1 MQIIKYP
8 EEGLEW
14 ASILERPAQTL
25 EEIIPI
31 VQPIINEVYNHGDEA
46 LKYFSMQFDKA
57 QIDNFL
63 VSEDE
68 ILKAENEVDEELK
81 SAIKIA
87 YQNIYKFHSRQ
98 VHDVEVIET
107 SIGVNCWRKSIAIEH
122 VGIYIP
128 GGSAPLFSTVLML
141 AIPAT
146 IAGCKN
152 IILCSP
158 PNFKGELHPAILY
171 TAKLCGITQIF
182 KVGGAQAIAAL
193 AFGTES
199 IPKVNKIFGPGN
211 QYVTAA
217 KQLVNSY
224 GVAIDMPAG
233 PSEVLVIGDAQANA
247 DFIASDLLAQAEHG
261 ADSQAIFL
269 TDNED
274 KINEVEQA
282 IQNQLS
288 QLSRKEIVSKAL
300 EHSRLILLK
309 NLDECIHFSNQYA
322 PEHLIIQT
330 SNPDEYAAKVINAG
344 SVFIGA
350 YSPESA
356 GDYASGTNH
365 TLPTNGYATAYSG
378 VSVDSYVKKV
388 TFQKI
393 SKEGLQNLGKTIEIM
408 ASHEQLDAH
417 KNAVSIRLK

>member
-46 LKYFSMQFDKA
+46 LKHFSMQFDKA

-81 SAIKIA
+81 SAINIA

-158 PNFKGELHPAILY
+158 PNYKGELHPAILY

-217 KQLVNSY
+217 KQLVNTY

-247 DFIASDLLAQAEHG
+247 DFIASDLMAQAEHG

-330 SNPDEYAAKVINAG
+330 SNPDEYASKVINAG

-356 GDYASGTNH
+356 GDYAAA
-365 TLPTNGYATAYSG
+365 LIIPCPP
-378 VSVDSYVKKV
+378 
-388 TFQKI
+388 
-393 SKEGLQNLGKTIEIM
+393 M
-408 ASHEQLDAH
+408 AMLLHIVA
-417 KNAVSIRLK
+417 